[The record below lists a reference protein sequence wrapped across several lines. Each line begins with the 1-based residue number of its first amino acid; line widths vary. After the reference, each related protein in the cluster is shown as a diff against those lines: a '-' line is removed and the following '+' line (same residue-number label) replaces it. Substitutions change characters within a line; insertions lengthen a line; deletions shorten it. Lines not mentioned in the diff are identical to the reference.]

1 MTGWKRLLRGNF
13 PDTMRLFAL
22 GRFPCAFFFVSSGN
36 FLQPPHGEGVP
47 TQVFAYFAMPM
58 PLQSIELGDRM
69 MNLVPT
75 HQLSF

>member
-1 MTGWKRLLRGNF
+1 M
-13 PDTMRLFAL
+13 
-22 GRFPCAFFFVSSGN
+22 CVFFVSSGN